1 MTHPKNELR
10 LYLDAWRL
18 AGLGT
23 AELAVM
29 VRTWSHTDATG
40 ATFVSTSSIAEA
52 LELSDRR
59 VREVLAHAA
68 ELGLLDAEAAGR
80 RTLRRFRRPTIAEP
94 HPPQSDG
101 DNEAPPVGDNRR
113 LRNPGRHDCGT
124 SAAANAEPQ
133 PPHKYPGRTQE
144 ESSAAADGDN
154 RPPPAVAG
162 DQADD
167 LLELVEDHLRRHLA
181 HRSDAIR
188 NPAAYAQSQRDEL
201 AEAAIAGRNLEDR
214 WPTHSPEHAADAH
227 AGRFLPGTGW
237 IER

>member
-29 VRTWSHTDATG
+29 VRTWSHTDAEG
-40 ATFVSTSSIAEA
+40 ATFVSTSTIAEA

-59 VREVLAHAA
+59 VREVLAHAD
-68 ELGLLDAEAAGR
+68 ELGLLDAAPAGR
-80 RTLRRFRRPTIAEP
+80 RTLRRFRRPRIAEP
-94 HPPQSDG
+94 HPPESPVDEQG
-101 DNEAPPVGDNRR
+101 PPPVDSRG

-124 SAAANAEPQ
+124 SPAAIAEPH

-144 ESSAAADGDN
+144 EASGAAPVDKTTA
-154 RPPPAVAG
+154 
-162 DQADD
+162 
-167 LLELVEDHLRRHLA
+167 ELVEDHLRRHLA
-181 HRSDAIR
+181 HRADAIR
-188 NPAAYAQSQRDEL
+188 NPVAYAQSQRDEL
-201 AEAAIAGRNLEDR
+201 AEAARAGQDLEDR
-214 WPTHSPEHAADAH
+214 WPTRTAGGEH

-237 IER
+237 IA